1 MDTYLSK
8 FAKKLLNAKFKNNT
22 IMYRNEVLSH
32 DGCDDDGYESNI
44 YDLYM
49 IVKNSSNQYD
59 HYHFVME
66 DWFDQDR
73 NTLEYTLNTKFTT
86 PKFYKI
92 ETKYD
97 IDPINTFYD
106 IQKNS
111 I

>member
-1 MDTYLSK
+1 
-8 FAKKLLNAKFKNNT
+8 
-22 IMYRNEVLSH
+22 
-32 DGCDDDGYESNI
+32 
-44 YDLYM
+44 M
-49 IVKNSSNQYD
+49 IVKNNSNQYD

-86 PKFYKI
+86 LKFYKI
-92 ETKYD
+92 ETD
-97 IDPINTFYD
+97 DESGLINTFYD

>member
-1 MDTYLSK
+1 MDTCISK
-8 FAKKLLNAKFKNNT
+8 FAKKLLNGKFKNNN

-49 IVKNSSNQYD
+49 IVKNNSNQYD

-92 ETKYD
+92 ETGD
-97 IDPINTFYD
+97 ERGLINTFYG
-106 IQKNS
+106 IQKN
-111 I
+111 